1 MHTYSTHMGQRLM
14 KEPALEYAK
23 SGANPSLSK
32 IEYVR
37 AILQR
42 AEEPISRNA
51 LLAVL
56 AKWGHSTNRPS
67 LNAILEFFGDNGMV
81 VEGSKGLIWVPEAPP
96 QLLEV
101 IRTGYRL

>member
-14 KEPALEYAK
+14 KEPGLEYAK
-23 SGANPSLSK
+23 SGANPSLSN

-56 AKWGHSTNRPS
+56 ASWGHSTNGPC
-67 LNAILEFFGDNGMV
+67 LNALLELCGDTGMV
-81 VEGSKGLIWVPEAPP
+81 VEGSKALIWVPEAPP
-96 QLLEV
+96 QLFAV
-101 IRTGYRL
+101 IRTG

>member
-56 AKWGHSTNRPS
+56 AKWGHPPNRPS
-67 LNAILEFFGDNGMV
+67 LTAILEFFAATGMV
-81 VEGSKGLIWVPEAPP
+81 GGGGKGPLSVPKAPP
-96 QLLEV
+96 QSPEA
-101 IRTGYRL
+101 IRAG